1 MTRGHGARPKLAA
14 VHVLRAIAAGAAVA
28 TAVSLVA
35 GCGAFDKA
43 FGKQEA
49 VVVFKDQTPV
59 SVMLKVRTACSHL
72 PAAIPER
79 LPPHPPAVQMQDDV
93 RYLVSNASD
102 AQIARLE
109 QCLNRFSS
117 VVGVNV
123 ESPNGS

>member
-1 MTRGHGARPKLAA
+1 MLAA
-14 VHVLRAIAAGAAVA
+14 VHALRLIAAAAA
-28 TAVSLVA
+28 AAAALTLAA
-35 GCGAFDKA
+35 GCSSFDKA

-79 LPPHPPAVQMQDDV
+79 LPPHPPAVQMQDDI